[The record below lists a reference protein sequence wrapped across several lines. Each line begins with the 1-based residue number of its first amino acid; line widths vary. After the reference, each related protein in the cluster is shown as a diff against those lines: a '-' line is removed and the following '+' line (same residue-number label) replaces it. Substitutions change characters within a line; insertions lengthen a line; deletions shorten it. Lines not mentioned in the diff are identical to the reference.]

1 MNRKHFIWH
10 VDRMLLSEHILHIRD
25 VLVMHQG
32 ILGSLL
38 SFLRLTI
45 LIDFGFAWDPLDLF
59 SLLTRSRVQDSAL
72 DRAAM
77 LNQTN
82 TLDHLLLFPNFSGAT
97 LRQVGL
103 GMSVLGMKQLIDLHV
118 AEVILSVRCA
128 LRFQVLS
135 CCRPTSRQHL
145 GLSDV
150 RWRARILFTWVLN
163 FQMSWHLLMC
173 ELSSCSQCQVTFYS
187 GAACSAVKHF

>member
-1 MNRKHFIWH
+1 
-10 VDRMLLSEHILHIRD
+10 MLLSEHILHIRD
-25 VLVMHQG
+25 CLVMHQG

-45 LIDFGFAWDPLDLF
+45 LIDFSFAWDPLDLF

-72 DRAAM
+72 NRVAM
-77 LNQTN
+77 LSQTN
-82 TLDHLLLFPNFSGAT
+82 TLDHLLLFSNFSGAT
-97 LRQVGL
+97 LRQGGL
-103 GMSVLGMKQLIDLHV
+103 GMSVLGMMQLIDLHV

-135 CCRPTSRQHL
+135 CCCRPTSRQHL

-150 RWRARILFTWVLN
+150 RWRARILLTWVLN

-173 ELSSCSQCQVTFYS
+173 ELSSRSQRQVTLYS
-187 GAACSAVKHF
+187 GAACRAVKHF